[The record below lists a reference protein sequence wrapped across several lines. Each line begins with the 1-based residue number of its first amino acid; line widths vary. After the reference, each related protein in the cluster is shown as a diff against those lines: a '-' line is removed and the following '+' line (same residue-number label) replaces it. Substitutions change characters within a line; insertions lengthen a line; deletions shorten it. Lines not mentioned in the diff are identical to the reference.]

1 MTIKT
6 YRKIKNREFFNPSM
20 SSSNKSFYKG
30 GFSSKMTRRE
40 AQLILN
46 VREGANPDK
55 IRENHRKLMLIN
67 HPDNGIFKDFFKN

>member
-1 MTIKT
+1 
-6 YRKIKNREFFNPSM
+6 
-20 SSSNKSFYKG
+20 
-30 GFSSKMTRRE
+30 MTRRE

-67 HPDNGIFKDFFKN
+67 HPDNGIIKPLLKKNNFFIYLIAGSTYLATKVNEAKELLLKT